1 MPKINWGEKLET
13 KISMLPESP
22 GCYLMKDAEGTIIYV
37 GKAVNLKNRVRSYF
51 RDTEHTPKVA
61 AMISHI
67 DDFDILLCDSN
78 LEALCLE
85 CNLIKL
91 HKPYY
96 NILLKDDKHYPYL
109 RVNLKEPF
117 PRLELARRI
126 EQESGRQKDGVK
138 YFGPYIGATAVRQV
152 IEAVRG
158 VFPLRT
164 CRKELPLKTPSR
176 PCVNYEIG
184 KCMAPCAG
192 KCTEEA
198 YWDMMDGVLA
208 FLGGDYQ
215 QVLKV
220 LRKDMMDCAARMQYE
235 RAAALRDKIRDVEG
249 LMERQIAIQTDRSEQ
264 DIIALAQDGLDAMVH
279 IFYVRGGRMIGGD
292 HFALPREG
300 SEDAGE
306 VMAEFITQYY
316 EDGNL
321 IPRHVLVQSLPE
333 GTKDQ
338 LELWLRQQK
347 GSAVS
352 LATPKRGE
360 KHDLILLAAKNA
372 ADALEKRN
380 ARASIREERTTG
392 AAAALG
398 RALGLPNPP
407 RRIEG
412 YDISNTQ
419 GVLSVASMVVFIDG
433 VAAKKEYRRFRIKT
447 VEGANDFAS
456 LNEVLGRRFEHGLRE
471 KAEREA
477 AGLSP
482 IGGKFS
488 DLPDLVLI
496 DGGPQQLRFARQA
509 LLDMG
514 VKVKVGLKPNEQGD
528 CLQSA
533 CEACDAPEGMGQAE
547 LKVGLKPDEQGDCL
561 QSACEACDA
570 PEGMGQAELK
580 VGLKPDEQGDC
591 LQSACEACDA
601 PEGVGQAE
609 VAMFGL
615 AKKQEEIFLPDREE
629 PILLDHH
636 TPELHLIQRIRDEA
650 HRFCITHHRG
660 LRGKASIHSQLEDI
674 PGIGPKRRK
683 ALLTRLGSLKA
694 IREATEEQLMAVPG
708 MNKTAVQAVMAW
720 AAKKE

>member
-1 MPKINWGEKLET
+1 
-13 KISMLPESP
+13 MLPDSP

-51 RDTEHTPKVA
+51 RDTDHTPKVA
-61 AMISHI
+61 AMIANI

-91 HKPYY
+91 HKPHY

-117 PRLELARRI
+117 PRLELARRMDADA
-126 EQESGRQKDGVK
+126 GKPRDGMK

-164 CRKELPLKTPSR
+164 CRKELPLKNPSR

-184 KCMAPCAG
+184 KCLAPCAG
-192 KCTEEA
+192 KCTEA
-198 YWDMMDGVLA
+198 QYWDMMDGVLA
-208 FLGGDYQ
+208 FLGGDYE

-264 DIIALAQDGLDAMVH
+264 DVIALAQDGLDAMVH
-279 IFYVRGGRMIGGD
+279 MFYVRGGRMIGGD

-300 SEDAGE
+300 SEDPGE
-306 VMAEFITQYY
+306 VLAEFITQYY

-321 IPRHVLVQSLPE
+321 IPRHVLVQTLPE
-333 GTKDQ
+333 GSREQ
-338 LELWLRQQK
+338 LEAWLKQQK
-347 GSAVS
+347 AAAGFTRQTVS

-380 ARASIREERTTG
+380 ARAAIREERTTG

-398 RALGLPNPP
+398 KALGLPKAP

-433 VAAKKEYRRFRIKT
+433 VPAKKEYRRFRIKT

-456 LNEVLGRRFEHGLRE
+456 LNEVLGRRFAHGLQE

-477 AGLSP
+477 DGLSP

-514 VKVKVGLKPNEQGD
+514 
-528 CLQSA
+528 
-533 CEACDAPEGMGQAE
+533 
-547 LKVGLKPDEQGDCL
+547 
-561 QSACEACDA
+561 
-570 PEGMGQAELK
+570 
-580 VGLKPDEQGDC
+580 
-591 LQSACEACDA
+591 
-601 PEGVGQAE
+601 AE
-609 VAMFGL
+609 VDMFGL

-683 ALLTRLGSLKA
+683 ALLSKLGSLKA
-694 IREATEEQLMAVPG
+694 IREATEEQLLAVPG
-708 MNKTAVQAVMAW
+708 MNKAAAEAVLKWA
-720 AAKKE
+720 AAKK

>member
-1 MPKINWGEKLET
+1 MAKLNWGEKLET
-13 KISMLPESP
+13 KIAMLPESP
-22 GCYLMKDAEGTIIYV
+22 GCYLMKDAGGTIIYV

-61 AMISHI
+61 AMIANI

-91 HKPYY
+91 HKPHY

-109 RVNLKEPF
+109 RVNLKEAF
-117 PRLELARRI
+117 PRLELARRM
-126 EQESGRQKDGVK
+126 EKDGAK

-220 LRKDMMDCAARMQYE
+220 LRKDMMDCAAKMQYE

-300 SEDAGE
+300 SEEPGE
-306 VMAEFITQYY
+306 VLAEFITQYY

-321 IPRHVLVQSLPE
+321 IPRHVLVQALPE
-333 GTKDQ
+333 GSREQ
-338 LELWLRQQK
+338 LEQWLRQQK
-347 GSAVS
+347 GAAVN
-352 LATPKRGE
+352 LATPQRGE
-360 KHDLILLAAKNA
+360 KHDLVLLAAKNA

-398 RALGLPNPP
+398 RALGLDKPP

-456 LNEVLGRRFEHGLRE
+456 LNEVLGRRFEHGLKE

-514 VKVKVGLKPNEQGD
+514 
-528 CLQSA
+528 
-533 CEACDAPEGMGQAE
+533 
-547 LKVGLKPDEQGDCL
+547 
-561 QSACEACDA
+561 
-570 PEGMGQAELK
+570 
-580 VGLKPDEQGDC
+580 
-591 LQSACEACDA
+591 
-601 PEGVGQAE
+601 AE

-636 TPELHLIQRIRDEA
+636 TPELHLVQRIRDEA
-650 HRFCITHHRG
+650 HRFCITHHRE

-683 ALLTRLGSLKA
+683 ALLTKLGSLKA
-694 IREATEEQLMAVPG
+694 IREATEEQLLAIPG
-708 MNKTAVQAVMAW
+708 MNKAAADAVLRW
-720 AAKKE
+720 AETSKK

>member
-1 MPKINWGEKLET
+1 MARLNWGEKLET
-13 KISMLPESP
+13 KIAMLPESP

-61 AMISHI
+61 AMIANI

-91 HKPYY
+91 HKPHY

-109 RVNLKEPF
+109 KVNLKEPF
-117 PRLELARRI
+117 PRLELARRMP
-126 EQESGRQKDGVK
+126 EGANKDGAK

-164 CRKELPLKTPSR
+164 CRKELPLKKPCR

-192 KCTEEA
+192 KCTEEQ

-208 FLGGDYQ
+208 FLGGDYD

-220 LRKDMMDCAARMQYE
+220 LRKDMMDCAAKMQYE
-235 RAAALRDKIRDVEG
+235 RAAALRDKIRDIEG
-249 LMERQIAIQTDRSEQ
+249 LMERQIAIRTEMSEQ

-300 SEDAGE
+300 SEDPGE
-306 VMAEFITQYY
+306 VLAEFITQYY

-321 IPRHVLVQSLPE
+321 IPRHVLVQALPE
-333 GTKDQ
+333 GSREQ
-338 LELWLRQQK
+338 LEQWLRQQK
-347 GSAVS
+347 GAAGTSRQTVT

-398 RALGLPNPP
+398 KALGLPRPP

-433 VAAKKEYRRFRIKT
+433 VAAKKEYRHFRIKT

-456 LNEVLGRRFEHGLRE
+456 LNEVLGRRFARGLQE

-477 AGLSP
+477 AGLP
-482 IGGKFS
+482 AIGGKFS

-514 VKVKVGLKPNEQGD
+514 VDVRM
-528 CLQSA
+528 
-533 CEACDAPEGMGQAE
+533 EAAGGSEDQPG
-547 LKVGLKPDEQGDCL
+547 
-561 QSACEACDA
+561 
-570 PEGMGQAELK
+570 
-580 VGLKPDEQGDC
+580 
-591 LQSACEACDA
+591 
-601 PEGVGQAE
+601 

-636 TPELHLIQRIRDEA
+636 TPELHLIQRVRDEA

-683 ALLTRLGSLKA
+683 ALLTKLGSLKA
-694 IREATEEQLMAVPG
+694 IREATEEQLLAVPG
-708 MNKTAVQAVMAW
+708 MTKAAADAVLKW
-720 AAKKE
+720 AEASAKK

>member
-1 MPKINWGEKLET
+1 MTSVAKLHWGEKLET
-13 KISMLPESP
+13 KIAMLPESP

-51 RDTEHTPKVA
+51 RDTDHTPKVA
-61 AMISHI
+61 AMIANI
-67 DDFDILLCDSN
+67 DDFDILLCGTN

-91 HKPYY
+91 HRPHY

-109 RVNLKEPF
+109 KVNLKEPF
-117 PRLELARRI
+117 PRLELARRMP
-126 EQESGRQKDGVK
+126 EGANKDGAK

-164 CRKELPLKTPSR
+164 CRKELPLKNPSR

-192 KCTEEA
+192 KCTEAE

-208 FLGGDYQ
+208 FLGGDYD

-300 SEDAGE
+300 SEDPGE
-306 VMAEFITQYY
+306 VLAEFITQYY

-321 IPRHVLVQSLPE
+321 IPRHVLVQTLPE
-333 GTKDQ
+333 GSREQ
-338 LELWLRQQK
+338 LETWLRQQK
-347 GSAVS
+347 GAQGASRNAVS

-380 ARASIREERTTG
+380 ARAAIREERTTG

-398 RALGLPNPP
+398 KALGLAKPP

-433 VAAKKEYRRFRIKT
+433 VPAKKEYRRFRIKT

-456 LNEVLGRRFEHGLRE
+456 LNEVLGRRFAHGLQE
-471 KAEREA
+471 KAERES

-514 VKVKVGLKPNEQGD
+514 
-528 CLQSA
+528 
-533 CEACDAPEGMGQAE
+533 
-547 LKVGLKPDEQGDCL
+547 
-561 QSACEACDA
+561 
-570 PEGMGQAELK
+570 
-580 VGLKPDEQGDC
+580 
-591 LQSACEACDA
+591 
-601 PEGVGQAE
+601 AE
-609 VAMFGL
+609 VDMFGL

-629 PILLDHH
+629 PICLDHH

-683 ALLTRLGSLKA
+683 ALLTKLGSLKA
-694 IREATEEQLMAVPG
+694 IREATEEQLLAVPG
-708 MNKTAVQAVMAW
+708 MNKAAAEAVLKW
-720 AAKKE
+720 AAASKK

>member
-1 MPKINWGEKLET
+1 
-13 KISMLPESP
+13 MLPDSP

-51 RDTEHTPKVA
+51 RDTDHTPKVA
-61 AMISHI
+61 AMIANI

-91 HKPYY
+91 HKPHY

-117 PRLELARRI
+117 PRLELARRMDADA
-126 EQESGRQKDGVK
+126 GKPRDGMK

-164 CRKELPLKTPSR
+164 CRKELPLKNPSR

-184 KCMAPCAG
+184 KCLAPCAG
-192 KCTEEA
+192 KCTEA
-198 YWDMMDGVLA
+198 QYWDMMDGVLA
-208 FLGGDYQ
+208 FLGGDYE

-264 DIIALAQDGLDAMVH
+264 DVIALAQDGLDAMVPM
-279 IFYVRGGRMIGGD
+279 FYVRGGRMIGGD

-300 SEDAGE
+300 SEDPGE
-306 VMAEFITQYY
+306 VLAEFITQYY

-321 IPRHVLVQSLPE
+321 IPRHVLVQTLPE
-333 GTKDQ
+333 GSREQ
-338 LELWLRQQK
+338 LEAWLKQQK
-347 GSAVS
+347 AAAGFTRQTVS

-380 ARASIREERTTG
+380 ARAAIREERTTG

-398 RALGLPNPP
+398 KALGLPKAP

-433 VAAKKEYRRFRIKT
+433 VPAKKEYRRFRIKT

-456 LNEVLGRRFEHGLRE
+456 LNEVLGRRFAHGLQE

-514 VKVKVGLKPNEQGD
+514 
-528 CLQSA
+528 
-533 CEACDAPEGMGQAE
+533 
-547 LKVGLKPDEQGDCL
+547 
-561 QSACEACDA
+561 
-570 PEGMGQAELK
+570 
-580 VGLKPDEQGDC
+580 
-591 LQSACEACDA
+591 
-601 PEGVGQAE
+601 AE

-636 TPELHLIQRIRDEA
+636 TSELHLIQRIRDEA

-683 ALLTRLGSLKA
+683 ALLSKLGSLKA
-694 IREATEEQLMAVPG
+694 IREATEEQLLAVPG
-708 MNKTAVQAVMAW
+708 MNKAAAEAVLKWA
-720 AAKKE
+720 AAKK

>member
-1 MPKINWGEKLET
+1 MAKIDWGENLEL

-22 GCYLMKDAEGTIIYV
+22 GCYLMKDVEGTIIYV

-51 RDTEHTPKVA
+51 RDTAHTPKVA

-67 DDFDILLCDSN
+67 ADFDVLLCDTN

-109 RVNLKEPF
+109 RVDLKEPF
-117 PRLELARRI
+117 PRLTLARKM
-126 EQESGRQKDGVK
+126 EKDGAK

-152 IEAVRG
+152 IDSVRG
-158 VFPLRT
+158 VFPIRA

-176 PCVNYEIG
+176 PCVNHEIG
-184 KCMAPCAG
+184 RCMAPCAG

-198 YWDMMDGVLA
+198 YWDMMDGVLS
-208 FLGGDYQ
+208 FLGGDYK
-215 QVLKV
+215 QVLES
-220 LRKDMMDCAARMQYE
+220 LRREMAAAAEKLQYE
-235 RAAALRDKIRDVEG
+235 RAAVIRDRIRDVEG
-249 LMERQIAIQTDRSEQ
+249 LLERQIAIQTDRSEQ
-264 DIIALAQDGLDAMVH
+264 DIIALAQDGLDAMAQIV
-279 IFYVRGGRMIGGD
+279 YVRGGRMIGGD

-300 SEDAGE
+300 SEAPGDVLAS
-306 VMAEFITQYY
+306 FLTQYY

-321 IPRHVLVQSLPE
+321 IPRNVLVQALPE
-333 GTKDQ
+333 GAREQ
-338 LELWLRQQK
+338 LEQWLRQQK
-347 GSAVS
+347 GSAVT
-352 LATPKRGE
+352 LATPQRGE
-360 KHDLILLAAKNA
+360 KHDLVLLAAKNA
-372 ADALEKRN
+372 MDALKKRN
-380 ARASIREERTTG
+380 ARAQVLEERTTG

-398 RALGLPNPP
+398 RALGLDKPP

-433 VAAKKEYRRFRIKT
+433 KPAKKEYRHFRIKT

-456 LNEVLGRRFEHGLRE
+456 LNEVLGRRFAHGLEE

-514 VKVKVGLKPNEQGD
+514 AD
-528 CLQSA
+528 
-533 CEACDAPEGMGQAE
+533 
-547 LKVGLKPDEQGDCL
+547 
-561 QSACEACDA
+561 
-570 PEGMGQAELK
+570 
-580 VGLKPDEQGDC
+580 
-591 LQSACEACDA
+591 
-601 PEGVGQAE
+601 

-629 PILLDHH
+629 PIILDHH
-636 TPELHLIQRIRDEA
+636 TPELHLIQRVRDEA
-650 HRFCITHHRG
+650 HRFGITHHRA

-674 PGIGPKRRK
+674 PGIGPARRK
-683 ALLTRLGSLKA
+683 ALLKAMGSIKA
-694 IREATEEQLMAVPG
+694 IREATEEQLLAIPG
-708 MNKTAVQAVMAW
+708 MSKPAAQAVLAW
-720 AAKKE
+720 ARDKK

>member
-1 MPKINWGEKLET
+1 MARINWGEKLET
-13 KISMLPESP
+13 KIAMLPESP

-51 RDTEHTPKVA
+51 RDTDHTPKVA
-61 AMISHI
+61 AMIANI
-67 DDFDILLCDSN
+67 ADFDVLLCDSN

-91 HKPYY
+91 HRPHY

-109 RVNLKEPF
+109 KVNLKEPF
-117 PRLELARRI
+117 PRLELARRM
-126 EQESGRQKDGVK
+126 EPGAQKDGAK

-164 CRKELPLKTPSR
+164 CRKELPLKKPAR
-176 PCVNYEIG
+176 PCVNYELG

-192 KCTEEA
+192 KCTVEA

-208 FLGGDYQ
+208 FLGGDYD

-220 LRKDMMDCAARMQYE
+220 LRREMMDCAAKMQYE
-235 RAAALRDKIRDVEG
+235 RAASLRDKIRDVEG

-300 SEDAGE
+300 SEDPGE
-306 VMAEFITQYY
+306 VLAEFITRYY

-333 GTKDQ
+333 ESRDQ
-338 LELWLRQQK
+338 LEAWLKQQK
-347 GSAVS
+347 AASGTTRQTVS
-352 LATPKRGE
+352 LATPRRGE

-380 ARASIREERTTG
+380 ARASVREERTTG

-398 RALGLPNPP
+398 RALGLPRPP

-433 VAAKKEYRRFRIKT
+433 VPAKKEYRRFRIKT

-456 LNEVLGRRFEHGLRE
+456 LNEVLGRRFAHGLKE

-482 IGGKFS
+482 VGGKFS

-514 VKVKVGLKPNEQGD
+514 VKVGPWPD
-528 CLQSA
+528 QSA
-533 CEACDAPEGMGQAE
+533 YEAPDGM
-547 LKVGLKPDEQGDCL
+547 EQ
-561 QSACEACDA
+561 SEI
-570 PEGMGQAELK
+570 
-580 VGLKPDEQGDC
+580 
-591 LQSACEACDA
+591 
-601 PEGVGQAE
+601 
-609 VAMFGL
+609 AMFGL
-615 AKKQEEIFLPDREE
+615 AKKQEEIFLPDRED

-683 ALLTRLGSLKA
+683 ALLTKLGSLKA
-694 IREATEEQLMAVPG
+694 IREATEEQLLAVPG
-708 MNKTAVQAVMAW
+708 MTKAAVQAVLAW
-720 AAKKE
+720 AAAAKK